1 MNSHTGSSVYIYQ
14 PSEYLGLQF
23 YDAYASII
31 DTVRIII
38 FDFIPE
44 NITESDADAIK
55 KADEAYNALS
65 EYEQSILDKN
75 AKKKL
80 DNAKSALEA
89 LNNPTTG
96 DNGKMWMWFALLFVS
111 GGGLLG
117 TTAYRRKRKETEN

>member
-1 MNSHTGSSVYIYQ
+1 MKN
-14 PSEYLGLQF
+14 
-23 YDAYASII
+23 
-31 DTVRIII
+31 
-38 FDFIPE
+38 
-44 NITESDADAIK
+44 
-55 KADEAYNALS
+55 
-65 EYEQSILDKN
+65 LDKN